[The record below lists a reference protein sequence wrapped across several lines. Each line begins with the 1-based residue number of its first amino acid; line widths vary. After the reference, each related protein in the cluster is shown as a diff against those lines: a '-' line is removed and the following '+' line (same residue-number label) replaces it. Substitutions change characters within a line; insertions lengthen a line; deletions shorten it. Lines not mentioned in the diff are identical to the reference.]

1 MSVPNNAIQEM
12 LSFVVPRVQAHHA
25 KWQHQQTEFHRPFLL
40 ALSGLQGSGKSTY
53 ASQLALALEHEH
65 HFRVIVCS
73 LDDFYHD
80 HDTLVKIKN
89 QNRDNGLLQVR
100 GQPGTHDEAL
110 GQGDRVPEEDWK
122 VFVPSVDNV
131 LDIVIFEGWC
141 MGFKSLEKMNSSKNG
156 KIINDN
162 LRRYNT
168 TFMNPANF
176 DSLIHLD
183 TEELAN
189 VYRWRVEQE
198 HNLWKVKGTGMTDA
212 SVIQFV
218 QDYMPA
224 YELYLEELQR
234 KPFIPRGSETA
245 SNNCVVKTARR
256 ECKNEHNHRNKLP
269 SSSQSSIPL
278 PSDEEPCQSHLS
290 KAKAAYSEILNNF
303 GCICK
308 VLLSLNLESCCALES
323 GTVRRKSLDKDGF
336 LTGIRKA
343 SSGGSSVKSVG
354 GASCAEKLYCSPRR
368 TKKTGSDIGIN
379 SAAKARPRSDVKTS
393 PKQIKEGSDC
403 CVEETSF
410 NDQAPALD
418 CGKGCCS
425 EPDVGQA
432 VTSRSISSCGKGSCS
447 KPAVDPVSIAAPLDD
462 CKKGCCSEPT
472 STPPDKESTLDR
484 CCPTEVQAGKHTIL
498 GVEEANGRKIVCQDL
513 LNPAGKPLVT
523 REACCSKTISGGN
536 KCSQDIEILPYTSK
550 TSADQVDLEKGVLQV
565 EHLIISVQGMT
576 FYREMTGFTCS
587 KMTLSGHE
595 LDLIVEDPT
604 IFIGD
609 KELPYGI
616 SGIVVHDTRTIRVTY
631 HPEVLGARDL
641 MGNPFFELAKLAPM
655 TAPPLITS
663 GRAHLR
669 LMLFKTL
676 VSIVLTIPV
685 LIMAWAELP
694 PREIAYGAASLVLAT
709 IVQVY
714 IAGPW
719 YSSAFKALF
728 FSHLIEVDFLVVLST
743 SIAYIYS
750 IIAYAR
756 LAYEKP
762 LSTGSFFETSTL
774 LVTLVM
780 VGRLVTSLARQR
792 AVESISIESL
802 QPSTAILI
810 DSNSD
815 SLNEIDARLL
825 QYGDVFVVS
834 PDSSVAT
841 DGTVISGI
849 SDVDESMITGEATLV
864 AKQPGSPVV
873 AGSTN
878 HSGTLKAKSSKAR
891 FQDMAD
897 RVAAYFVPIILVLT
911 VIVFVVRVGV
921 GKGILDYST
930 TTACINAMTYAISA
944 LIVSCPCAI
953 GLAVPMVLVI
963 AGGVAAKNGVIF
975 NSAETIERAR
985 NISHVVFDKTGTL
998 TQGLL
1003 AVERETYPTGEGIT
1017 LGPMILGL
1025 TSSSKHPVSSAIA
1038 AHLKLTVT
1046 KADELK
1052 EITSIVGCGIEAT
1065 WGEEKIRAGNPYWL
1079 VYGLKDRLRPDATAV
1094 INELRRRNIEISIIS
1109 GDNEESVKKYR
1120 LQKNIVMFCGDG
1132 TNDAVAL
1139 AQASIGVHING
1150 STGIAQNAAD
1160 AVLIR
1165 PALSGVIVLID
1176 LSKTFYR
1183 RVVFNFTWSFV
1194 YNTFAILLAAG
1205 AFPNARIPPQYAG
1218 LGEIVSV
1225 LPVIAIGVQLRWASF
1240 TNFKV

>member
-1 MSVPNNAIQEM
+1 MTCSINGEVRRGD
-12 LSFVVPRVQAHHA
+12 S
-25 KWQHQQTEFHRPFLL
+25 
-40 ALSGLQGSGKSTY
+40 STIRQRTCTRSACY
-53 ASQLALALEHEH
+53 SPSSPEN
-65 HFRVIVCS
+65 RCC
-73 LDDFYHD
+73 DD
-80 HDTLVKIKN
+80 
-89 QNRDNGLLQVR
+89 
-100 GQPGTHDEAL
+100 
-110 GQGDRVPEEDWK
+110 
-122 VFVPSVDNV
+122 
-131 LDIVIFEGWC
+131 
-141 MGFKSLEKMNSSKNG
+141 
-156 KIINDN
+156 
-162 LRRYNT
+162 
-168 TFMNPANF
+168 
-176 DSLIHLD
+176 
-183 TEELAN
+183 
-189 VYRWRVEQE
+189 
-198 HNLWKVKGTGMTDA
+198 
-212 SVIQFV
+212 
-218 QDYMPA
+218 
-224 YELYLEELQR
+224 
-234 KPFIPRGSETA
+234 
-245 SNNCVVKTARR
+245 NCVVKIARR
-256 ECKNEHNHRNKLP
+256 DCKNEHNHRNKLS

-290 KAKAAYSEILNNF
+290 KAKAAYSQILDNF

-323 GTVRRKSLDKDGF
+323 ENARRKSSEKDRLLLGM
-336 LTGIRKA
+336 RKA
-343 SSGGSSVKSVG
+343 SSEGSFVKSVG
-354 GASCAEKLYCSPRR
+354 GASCAKELCCSPPKDELANAVTRINACCS
-368 TKKTGSDIGIN
+368 TPPEQTGSNIGMN
-379 SAAKARPRSDVKTS
+379 PATRARLTSDFRTS
-393 PKQIKEGSDC
+393 PKQIKKGLDC

-410 NDQAPALD
+410 NNQAPDSD

-425 EPDVGQA
+425 DSSVGPA
-432 VTSRSISSCGKGSCS
+432 VTSKSVSSCGKGCCS
-447 KPAVDPVSIAAPLDD
+447 KSNVDPIVVAAPLDD

-472 STPPDKESTLDR
+472 STPSDKKPSLDR
-484 CCPTEVQAGKHTIL
+484 CCSTEVQAEKHNTL
-498 GVEEANGRKIVCQDL
+498 GAEEPNGRKSGCQDL
-513 LNPAGKPLVT
+513 LDSIGKRPVI
-523 REACCSKTISGGN
+523 REACCSKTKSGGN
-536 KCSQDIEILPYTSK
+536 KCSQDIEILPCISNTN
-550 TSADQVDLEKGVLQV
+550 ANQVDLEKGVLKV
-565 EHLIISVQGMT
+565 EHIIISVQGMT
-576 FYREMTGFTCS
+576 CTGCEKSLSKALTSMPAVSNIKTSLVLGRAEFDICESSADINVAETIKSLEKMTGFTCS

-604 IFIGD
+604 LFIDD
-609 KELPYGI
+609 KDLPYGVL
-616 SGIVVHDTRTIRVTY
+616 GIAVHDSCTIRVTY

-641 MGNPFFELAKLAPM
+641 LRSPFFELAKLAPM
-655 TAPPLITS
+655 AEPPLVTS
-663 GRAHLR
+663 GRVHLR

-676 VSIVLTIPV
+676 VSIALTIPV
-685 LIMAWAELP
+685 LIMAWADLP
-694 PREIAYGAASLVLAT
+694 PREIAYGAASLVFAT

-728 FSHLIEVDFLVVLST
+728 FSHLVEVDFLVVLST

-750 IIAYAR
+750 IIAYAL
-756 LAYEKP
+756 LALEKP

-774 LVTLVM
+774 LVTLIM

-802 QPSTAILI
+802 QLSTAILV
-810 DSNSD
+810 DSESE
-815 SLNEIDARLL
+815 SRNEIDARLL
-825 QYGDVFVVS
+825 QYGDVFMVS
-834 PDSSVAT
+834 PDSAIVT

-849 SDVDESMITGEATLV
+849 SDVDESMITGEATFV
-864 AKQPGSPVV
+864 AKQPGSRVI
-873 AGSTN
+873 AGSIN
-878 HSGTLKAKSSKAR
+878 HSGTLTVRLNRLVGDNTIKSIGLMVDEAKSSKAR

-911 VIVFVVRVGV
+911 VIVFVVRVGI
-921 GKGILDYST
+921 GKGIQDYST

-975 NSAETIERAR
+975 KSAETIEKAR

-1003 AVERETYPTGEGIT
+1003 TVERELYPTGEGTT

-1038 AHLKLTVT
+1038 AHLKSTVT

-1052 EITSIVGCGIEAT
+1052 KVTSVPGCGIEAT

-1079 VYGLKDRLRPDATAV
+1079 GVENLPAVTNILSLGVSIFCITANGNLVAVYSLKDSLRPDTMAV
-1094 INELRRRNIEISIIS
+1094 IDELRRRNIEISIIS
-1109 GDNEESVKKYR
+1109 GDNEESVKSVSRTLELPESHVRFQCSPADKQTYIKEISTA
-1120 LQKNIVMFCGDG
+1120 KNVVMFCGDG

-1139 AQASIGVHING
+1139 AQASIGMHVNG
-1150 STGIAQNAAD
+1150 GTDIAQSAAD

-1165 PALSGVIVLID
+1165 PALGGVIVLID

-1225 LPVIAIGVQLRWASF
+1225 LPVIAIGVQLRWANF